1 LEHLRTTHQK
11 LLDTIKTTG
20 ELKKETDDELKGI
33 VESFINGGG
42 FAQKWWT
49 LIILFRTSMIDLIN
63 I

>member
-42 FAQKWWT
+42 FAQK
-49 LIILFRTSMIDLIN
+49 
-63 I
+63 